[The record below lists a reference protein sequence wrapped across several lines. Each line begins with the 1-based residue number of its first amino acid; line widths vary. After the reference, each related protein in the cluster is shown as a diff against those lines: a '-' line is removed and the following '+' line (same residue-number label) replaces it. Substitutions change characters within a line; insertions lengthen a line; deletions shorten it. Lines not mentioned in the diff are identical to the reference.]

1 MSDITGDVEQVKGG
15 SDAARISE
23 VKAWLTSQFESAGK
37 QVPNFESLQSR
48 HRFSSQVSGRN
59 NRRQRYS
66 SKLVSSTGRETHE
79 RLSRKRKYC
88 S

>member
-48 HRFSSQVSGRN
+48 HRSRQVSGRN